1 MSFNRKLH
9 TFIEKIIIM
18 NQFNILRQSR
28 KLIFK
33 IIDGY
38 SIEQLNFIPNGF
50 KNNIAWNVA
59 HLIVTQQLICY
70 NLSGL
75 PMHVTKEMVNLYKKG
90 TVPEKEISSL
100 EFEKIKEQ
108 FISIVDQFEK
118 DYKEGIFKDFN
129 EYTTSVNITLSDID
143 SAIAFNDYHEGIHL
157 GIILS
162 LRKLV

>member
-1 MSFNRKLH
+1 MS
-9 TFIEKIIIM
+9 
-18 NQFNILRQSR
+18 QFDILRQSR
-28 KLIFK
+28 KLILK

-38 SIEQLNFIPNGF
+38 SIEQLNLIPIGF

-59 HLIVTQQLICY
+59 HLIVTQQLLCY

-75 PMHVTKEMVNLYKKG
+75 PMYVSEEMVALFKKG
-90 TVPEKEISSL
+90 TTPEKAITSI

-108 FISIVDQFEK
+108 FISIIDQFEK

-129 EYTTSVNITLSDID
+129 EYTTSVNVTLKDID

>member
-1 MSFNRKLH
+1 MS
-9 TFIEKIIIM
+9 
-18 NQFNILRQSR
+18 QFDILRQSR
-28 KLIFK
+28 KLILK

-38 SIEQLNFIPNGF
+38 SIEQLNLIPKGF

-59 HLIVTQQLICY
+59 HLLVTQQLLCY

-75 PMHVTKEMVNLYKKG
+75 PMYVSEEMVALFKKG
-90 TVPEKEISSL
+90 TTPEKAITSI

-108 FISIVDQFEK
+108 FISIIDQFEK
-118 DYKEGIFKDFN
+118 DYKEGVFKDFN
-129 EYTTSVNITLSDID
+129 EYTTSVNVTLKDID

>member
-1 MSFNRKLH
+1 MIMS
-9 TFIEKIIIM
+9 
-18 NQFNILRQSR
+18 QFNILRQSR
-28 KLIFK
+28 KLILK

-75 PMHVTKEMVNLYKKG
+75 PMHVTKKMVNLYKKG
-90 TVPEKEISSL
+90 TAPEKEISSL
-100 EFEKIKEQ
+100 EFENIKEQ

-129 EYTTSVNITLSDID
+129 EYTTSVNVTLSDID

>member
-1 MSFNRKLH
+1 MS
-9 TFIEKIIIM
+9 
-18 NQFNILRQSR
+18 QFDILREGR
-28 KLIFK
+28 KFILK

-38 SIEQLNFIPNGF
+38 SIEQLNSIPKGF
-50 KNNIAWNVA
+50 KNNIAWNIT
-59 HLIVTQQLICY
+59 HLLVTQQLLCY

-75 PMHVTKEMVNLYKKG
+75 PMHVSEEMVNLYKKG
-90 TVPEKEISSL
+90 TAPENEISSI

-108 FISIVDQFEK
+108 FITIVDQSEK
-118 DYKEGIFKDFN
+118 DYKEGLFKDFN

-157 GIILS
+157 GSILS

>member
-1 MSFNRKLH
+1 MS
-9 TFIEKIIIM
+9 
-18 NQFNILRQSR
+18 QFDILRQSR
-28 KLIFK
+28 KLILK

-38 SIEQLNFIPNGF
+38 SIEQLNLIPIGF

-59 HLIVTQQLICY
+59 HLIVTQQLLCY

-75 PMHVTKEMVNLYKKG
+75 PMYVSEEMVALFKKG
-90 TVPEKEISSL
+90 TTPEKAITSI

-108 FISIVDQFEK
+108 FISIIDQFEK
-118 DYKEGIFKDFN
+118 DYKEGVFKDFN
-129 EYTTSVNITLSDID
+129 EYTTSVNVTLKDID